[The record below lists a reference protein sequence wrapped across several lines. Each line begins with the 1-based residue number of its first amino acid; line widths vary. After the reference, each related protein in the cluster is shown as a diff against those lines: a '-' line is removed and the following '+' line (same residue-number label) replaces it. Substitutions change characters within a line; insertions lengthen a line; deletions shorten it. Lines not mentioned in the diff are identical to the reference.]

1 MSDFLT
7 NAKTEFGV
15 STETIYKETG
25 FFYPYIL
32 KVINWYK
39 KKEIPIL
46 QCNVYVRQDKKYG
59 ATDNER
65 DKTYVYTGNQ
75 WKFHIYDIETSC
87 LKESIIA
94 AIEYITHY
102 PNKEDVVFVLFPN
115 WLLGTL
121 KMSDFLTNA
130 KKQLGVI
137 TISEETGFF
146 YPYVL
151 EVINWYEKKEIPI
164 LGGDVYI
171 KQDRTYVPA
180 YANWA
185 FELNDIKTSYLKES
199 IEMAR
204 AYILNYPDK
213 KNVVFVLIPN

>member
-46 QCNVYVRQDKKYG
+46 QCKVYVQQDKKYG

-65 DKTYVYTGNQ
+65 DKTYVYTGNR
-75 WKFHIYDIETSC
+75 WNFHIYDTETSC

-94 AIEYITHY
+94 TIEYITHY

-115 WLLGTL
+115 
-121 KMSDFLTNA
+121 
-130 KKQLGVI
+130 
-137 TISEETGFF
+137 
-146 YPYVL
+146 
-151 EVINWYEKKEIPI
+151 
-164 LGGDVYI
+164 
-171 KQDRTYVPA
+171 
-180 YANWA
+180 
-185 FELNDIKTSYLKES
+185 
-199 IEMAR
+199 
-204 AYILNYPDK
+204 
-213 KNVVFVLIPN
+213 